1 MKRRYFQIIELMK
14 KNPAITQRDIAGTLK
29 ISLAYVNQILFAME
43 QDGLLKTN
51 GLPAIG
57 KRVLTIKAHTEYDSC
72 KVDNAIIMAAG
83 FGSRF
88 IPLTYAIPKGLL
100 EVFGERMIERQIK
113 QLQEVGI
120 TDITVVV
127 GYLKDTFE
135 YLIDKYNVKLVYNP
149 DFESKNNLSTLYHVR
164 DRLKNTY
171 ILSSDNWLRKNMYH
185 AHEYDS
191 WYSSVKMNEKTNEWV
206 LQLGL
211 HDKIMK
217 VKVGGRNAWVMYGP
231 VYFSHAFSDAIRPL
245 IEDAYHRDDT
255 DDWYWE
261 DVLRRH
267 LNTLTMFANKQP
279 ANQVYEFESLEE
291 LRQFDTSYMV
301 STQNKW
307 MELISRVFGKPE
319 MQIKNLRP
327 LRLGMTNK
335 SFIFELNNNKYIFRI
350 PGAGTDILINRKQE
364 HAVYK
369 AIEPLGISDKV
380 IYFDQTT
387 GVKISQFEEN
397 MHIAD
402 PRNPNDLEAC
412 MWIARKLHTSGI
424 TVRHRFDF
432 RERINFYEKQ
442 AEAKHGILFYD
453 YAEVREKMNALLNLL
468 DTLKKPEA
476 LTHIDL
482 ICDNFIISDSEVKLI
497 DWEYAAMCDP
507 LADLAMFSIYSY
519 FSEAQ
524 INDLMHRYFRRD
536 PEREEKLRVYIYV
549 ALAGFLWALWTCYKQ
564 ALGENFGEYGLKM
577 YRYAKDYY
585 KHVMQI
591 HGIQTTEFSD
601 EQNNETA
608 NEQTQYEHSEAR

>member
-1 MKRRYFQIIELMK
+1 MKKRYFQIIELMK

-127 GYLKDTFE
+127 GYLKETFE

-164 DRLKNTY
+164 DKLKNTY

-191 WYSSVKMNEKTNEWV
+191 WYSSVKVNEKTTEWV

-217 VKVGGRNAWVMYGP
+217 VKVGGRNVWVMYGP
-231 VYFSHAFSDAIRPL
+231 VYFSRAFSDAIRPM
-245 IEDAYHRDDT
+245 IEEAYHREDT

-261 DVLRRH
+261 DVLSRH
-267 LNTLTMFANKQP
+267 LHTLTMFANKQP

-307 MELISRVFGKPE
+307 MELISRVFGQPE

-335 SFIFELNNNKYIFRI
+335 SFIFELNKNKYIFRI

-364 HAVYK
+364 YAVYK
-369 AIEPLGISDKV
+369 AVEPLGISDKI
-380 IYFDQTT
+380 IYFDQMT

-397 MHIAD
+397 MHIA
-402 PRNPNDLEAC
+402 NPHNSNDLEAC

-424 TVRHRFDF
+424 TVRHRFNF
-432 RERINFYEKQ
+432 RERINFYEKH
-442 AEAKHGILFYD
+442 AESKHGILFYD
-453 YAEVREKMNALLNLL
+453 YAEVREKMNTLLDLL
-468 DTLKKPEA
+468 DTLKKPEV

-482 ICDNFIISDSEVKLI
+482 ICDNFIVSDGDVKLL

-536 PEREEKLRVYIYV
+536 PESEEKLRVYIYV

-591 HGIQTTEFSD
+591 HGMQTTDSSD

-608 NEQTQYEHSEAR
+608 NEQTQHEHSEAQ

>member
-1 MKRRYFQIIELMK
+1 
-14 KNPAITQRDIAGTLK
+14 
-29 ISLAYVNQILFAME
+29 
-43 QDGLLKTN
+43 
-51 GLPAIG
+51 
-57 KRVLTIKAHTEYDSC
+57 
-72 KVDNAIIMAAG
+72 
-83 FGSRF
+83 
-88 IPLTYAIPKGLL
+88 
-100 EVFGERMIERQIK
+100 
-113 QLQEVGI
+113 
-120 TDITVVV
+120 
-127 GYLKDTFE
+127 
-135 YLIDKYNVKLVYNP
+135 
-149 DFESKNNLSTLYHVR
+149 
-164 DRLKNTY
+164 
-171 ILSSDNWLRKNMYH
+171 
-185 AHEYDS
+185 
-191 WYSSVKMNEKTNEWV
+191 
-206 LQLGL
+206 
-211 HDKIMK
+211 
-217 VKVGGRNAWVMYGP
+217 
-231 VYFSHAFSDAIRPL
+231 
-245 IEDAYHRDDT
+245 
-255 DDWYWE
+255 
-261 DVLRRH
+261 
-267 LNTLTMFANKQP
+267 
-279 ANQVYEFESLEE
+279 
-291 LRQFDTSYMV
+291 
-301 STQNKW
+301 
-307 MELISRVFGKPE
+307 
-319 MQIKNLRP
+319 
-327 LRLGMTNK
+327 
-335 SFIFELNNNKYIFRI
+335 
-350 PGAGTDILINRKQE
+350 
-364 HAVYK
+364 
-369 AIEPLGISDKV
+369 
-380 IYFDQTT
+380 
-387 GVKISQFEEN
+387 

-536 PEREEKLRVYIYV
+536 PEGEEKLRVYIYV

-608 NEQTQYEHSEAR
+608 NEQTQHEHSEAQ

>member
-1 MKRRYFQIIELMK
+1 MKRRYFHIIELMK
-14 KNPAITQRDIAGTLK
+14 KQPAITQREIADTLK
-29 ISLAYVNQILFAME
+29 ISLAYVNKVLFSME
-43 QDGLLKTN
+43 QDGFLKTN

-57 KRVLTIKAHTEYDSC
+57 KRVLTIKAQTEYDAC

-88 IPLTYAIPKGLL
+88 IPLTYATPKGLL

-113 QLQEVGI
+113 QLQEAGI

-149 DFESKNNLSTLYHVR
+149 DFETKNNLSTLYHVR

-185 AHEYDS
+185 AYEYDS
-191 WYSSVKMNEKTNEWV
+191 WYSAVKMNEKTDEWV

-217 VKVGGRNAWVMYGP
+217 IKVGGRNAWVMYGP
-231 VYFSHAFSDAIRPL
+231 VYFSQAFSDTIRPL
-245 IEDAYHRDDT
+245 IEAAYRREDT
-255 DDWYWE
+255 DNWYWE
-261 DVLRRH
+261 DVLSRN
-267 LNTLTMFANKQP
+267 LGTLTMFANKQP
-279 ANQVYEFESLEE
+279 SNQVYEFESLEE
-291 LRQFDTSYMV
+291 LRRFDPSYMI

-307 MELISRVFGKPE
+307 MELISRVFGQPE

-335 SFIFELNNNKYIFRI
+335 SFLFELNNGKYIFRI
-350 PGAGTDILINRKQE
+350 PGIGTDILINRKQE
-364 HAVYK
+364 YTVYK
-369 AIEPLGISDKV
+369 AIEPLNISDKIV
-380 IYFDQTT
+380 YFDQGT
-387 GVKISQFEEN
+387 GVKITCFEDYT
-397 MHIAD
+397 HAAD
-402 PRNPNDLEAC
+402 PHNPDDLEAC
-412 MWIARKLHTSGI
+412 MWVARKLHTSGV
-424 TVRHRFDF
+424 TVPHRFDF
-432 RERINFYEKQ
+432 RERINFYEQQ
-442 AEAKHGILFYD
+442 AESKHGILFYD
-453 YAEVREKMNALLNLL
+453 YAEVRKKMNELLALL
-468 DTLKKPEA
+468 DTLKKPDA

-482 ICDNFIISDSEVKLI
+482 ICDNFLINESTVKLV

-507 LADLAMFSIYSY
+507 LADIAMFAIYSY

-524 INDLMHRYFRRD
+524 IEDLMRRYFRRN
-536 PEREEKLRVYIYV
+536 PEHEEKLRIYIYV

-564 ALGENFGEYGLKM
+564 ALGANFGEYGLKM

-585 KHVMQI
+585 KQVMQLS
-591 HGIQTTEFSD
+591 GTPETPSASKQP
-601 EQNNETA
+601 EQEG
-608 NEQTQYEHSEAR
+608 

>member
-1 MKRRYFQIIELMK
+1 MKKRYFQIIELMK
-14 KNPAITQRDIAGTLK
+14 KQPAITQRDIAGILK
-29 ISLAYVNQILFAME
+29 ISLAYVNQILFSME
-43 QDGLLKTN
+43 QEGFLKTN

-57 KRVLTIKAHTEYDSC
+57 KRILTIKAHTEYDAC

-113 QLQEVGI
+113 QLQEAGI

-135 YLIDKYNVKLVYNP
+135 YLIDKYNVMLVYNP
-149 DFESKNNLSTLYHVR
+149 DFETKNNLSTLYHVR

-185 AHEYDS
+185 AYEYDS
-191 WYSSVKMNEKTNEWV
+191 WYSAVKVNEKTDEWV

-211 HDKIMK
+211 HDRINK

-231 VYFSHAFSDAIRPL
+231 VYFSRSFSAAIRPM
-245 IEDAYHRDDT
+245 IEEAYNRENT
-255 DDWYWE
+255 ENWYWE
-261 DVLRRH
+261 DVLSRH
-267 LNTLTMFANKQP
+267 LNTLPMFANKQP
-279 ANQVYEFESLEE
+279 PNQVYEFESLDE
-291 LRQFDTSYMV
+291 LRRFDTSYMV

-307 MELISRVFGKPE
+307 MELISRVFGQPE

-335 SFIFELNNNKYIFRI
+335 SFSFELNNNKYIFRI
-350 PGAGTDILINRKQE
+350 PGAGTEILINRKQE
-364 HAVYK
+364 YTVYK

-380 IYFDQTT
+380 IYFDQST
-387 GVKISQFEEN
+387 GIKISRFENN

-402 PRNPNDLEAC
+402 PIHPDDLDAC
-412 MWIARKLHTSGI
+412 MWIARRLHTSGI
-424 TVRHRFDF
+424 TVPYRFDF
-432 RERINFYEKQ
+432 RERIAFYERQ

-453 YAEVREKMNALLNLL
+453 YAEVREKMNTLL
-468 DTLKKPEA
+468 DVLDGVKKPET

-482 ICDNFIISDSEVKLI
+482 ICDNFIINAGEVKLI

-507 LADLAMFSIYSY
+507 LVDIAMFSIYSY
-519 FSEAQ
+519 FTEAQ
-524 INDLMHRYFRRD
+524 IQDLMLRYFRRE
-536 PEREEKLRVYIYV
+536 PEDEEKLRIYIYV

-585 KHVMQI
+585 KHIMQM
-591 HGIQTTEFSD
+591 TELPQPQG
-601 EQNNETA
+601 E
-608 NEQTQYEHSEAR
+608 

>member
-1 MKRRYFQIIELMK
+1 MIDSEQELKYTPLYMKRRYFQIIELMK

-88 IPLTYAIPKGLL
+88 IPLTYATPKGLL

-113 QLQEVGI
+113 QLQEAGI

-164 DRLKNTY
+164 DKLKNTY

-231 VYFSHAFSDAIRPL
+231 VYFSHAFSDAIRPM
-245 IEDAYHRDDT
+245 IEEAYHREDT

-261 DVLRRH
+261 DVC
-267 LNTLTMFANKQP
+267 
-279 ANQVYEFESLEE
+279 
-291 LRQFDTSYMV
+291 QFDTSYMV

-350 PGAGTDILINRKQE
+350 PGAGTEVLINRKQE
-364 HAVYK
+364 YAVYK
-369 AIEPLGISDKV
+369 AIEPLDISDKI
-380 IYFDQTT
+380 IYFDQLT

-402 PRNPNDLEAC
+402 PHNPEDLEAC

-424 TVRHRFDF
+424 TVRHRFNF

-453 YAEVREKMNALLNLL
+453 YAEIREKMNSLLDLL

-482 ICDNFIISDSEVKLI
+482 ICDNFIISDGDVKLL

-524 INDLMHRYFRRD
+524 IADLMHRYFRRD
-536 PEREEKLRVYIYV
+536 PEGEEKLRVYIYV

-585 KHVMQI
+585 KQIMQM
-591 HGIQTTEFSD
+591 TELPALPAQQN
-601 EQNNETA
+601 EENEETNNEQSKA
-608 NEQTQYEHSEAR
+608 Q

>member
-14 KNPAITQRDIAGTLK
+14 KNPAVTQREIAGTLK

-43 QDGLLKTN
+43 QDGFLKTN

-113 QLQEVGI
+113 QLQEAGI

-149 DFESKNNLSTLYHVR
+149 DFQSKNNLSTLYHVR

-185 AHEYDS
+185 AYEYDS
-191 WYSSVKMNEKTNEWV
+191 WYSAVKVNEKTKEWV

-231 VYFSHAFSDAIRPL
+231 VYFSRAFSDAIRPM
-245 IEDAYHRDDT
+245 IEEAYHRNDT

-261 DVLRRH
+261 DVLSRH

-307 MELISRVFGKPE
+307 MELISRVFGQPE
-319 MQIKNLRP
+319 MKIKNLRP

-364 HAVYK
+364 YTVYK
-369 AIEPLGISDKV
+369 AIEPLGISDKI
-380 IYFDQTT
+380 IYFDQNT
-387 GVKISQFEEN
+387 GVKITQFEEN
-397 MHIAD
+397 KHVAD
-402 PRNPNDLEAC
+402 PHNPDDLEAC

-432 RERINFYEKQ
+432 RERINFYEQQ
-442 AEAKHGILFYD
+442 AEALHGILFYD
-453 YAEVREKMNALLNLL
+453 YAEVRAKMNTLLDLL
-468 DTLKKPEA
+468 DTLKKPEV

-482 ICDNFIISDSEVKLI
+482 ICDNFIISEGDVKLI

-507 LADLAMFSIYSY
+507 LVDLAMFSIYSY

-524 INDLMHRYFRRD
+524 INDLMQRYFRRA
-536 PEREEKLRVYIYV
+536 PENAEKLRVFIYV

-585 KHVMQI
+585 KHVTQM
-591 HGIQTTEFSD
+591 TEPPAQQD
-601 EQNNETA
+601 EENEGTR
-608 NEQTQYEHSEAR
+608 NEESEAQ